1 MAESDRSLAASVL
14 LNLAPVRQITGMS
27 KLATLAVLA
36 CALGVWSLGCAP
48 VREPSVGPRAPVTE
62 LTSSAWGFS
71 TSSYW
76 IEGPTGLVAIDT
88 QFLPSEAER
97 MIATAERRT
106 GKKFELA
113 IVLHANPD
121 KFNGTAT
128 FQRHGVKVVT
138 SKQVKDL
145 LPSVHEKRLRA
156 FYDRY
161 QPDYPKDLPSPDVF
175 GDKDTIVR
183 AAGLELSLHTM
194 GAGCSEAHVV
204 VEWQKHVFVGDLVGN
219 GVHSWLEIGKTDE
232 WQKRLDEIAALGP
245 VVVHPGR
252 GKTGGPELVANE
264 REYLNKVTKI
274 VSDESPSM
282 PIDEVRLERAKANI
296 RSAYP
301 DYGFPVFLEIG
312 LPAEWERQARKR

>member
-1 MAESDRSLAASVL
+1 MPTVVGNGLVNQKIMPQHATVVAVGIAFVFSSLGV
-14 LNLAPVRQITGMS
+14 
-27 KLATLAVLA
+27 A
-36 CALGVWSLGCAP
+36 CAPSIGVAAGDKAAGA
-48 VREPSVGPRAPVTE
+48 RRAAVTE
-62 LTSSAWGFS
+62 MTSSEWGFS

-97 MIATAERRT
+97 MIATAEKRT
-106 GKKFELA
+106 GKKFALA

-128 FQRHGVKVVT
+128 FQKHGVKVIT

-175 GDKDTIVR
+175 GDKDTTID
-183 AAGLELSLHTM
+183 AGGLSLVLHTM

-204 VEWQKHVFVGDLVGN
+204 VEWKKHVFVGDLVGN

-232 WQKRLDEIAALGP
+232 WQKRLDEISAMAP
-245 VVVHPGR
+245 EVVHPGR
-252 GKTGGPELVANE
+252 GKTGGPELLRNE
-264 REYLNKVTKI
+264 RDYLASVVRI
-274 VSDESPSM
+274 VADEKPSM
-282 PIDEVRLERAKANI
+282 PIDDTRLERAKTKI
-296 RSAYP
+296 RAAYP
-301 DYGFPVFLEIG
+301 TYGFPVFLEIG
-312 LPAEWERQARKR
+312 LPAEWERQATKK